1 MLIVGAVQYKKEA
14 GLFTY
19 RHSIIIAGVI
29 LIAVGIILLIIKCIC
44 FRVPI
49 LEEYDDD
56 QDEFLEKK
64 SGSNANYHDNHS
76 PENGKQEKSSA
87 PTVVASSKLQNHKIK
102 NDSINRIETAIDTS
116 QKLNPV

>member
-14 GLFTY
+14 GLFSY

-76 PENGKQEKSSA
+76 PENGKQEKAA
-87 PTVVASSKLQNHKIK
+87 PTSSKLQNHKNK
-102 NDSINRIETAIDTS
+102 NDSLNRIETAIDAS